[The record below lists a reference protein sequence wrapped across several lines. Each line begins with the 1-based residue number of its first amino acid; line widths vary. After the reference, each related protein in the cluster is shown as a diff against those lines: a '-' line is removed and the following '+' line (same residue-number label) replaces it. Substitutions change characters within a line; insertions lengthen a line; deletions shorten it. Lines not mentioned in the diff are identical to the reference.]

1 MALTPYL
8 AITDLTTTCLFA
20 DGASPPGQ
28 TDYRVIYG
36 SWAPAMHG
44 AAPPLMR
51 SGLYG
56 DVVETMRI
64 SITGTTPAQA
74 LANLRTLTTLLEQAQ
89 YWRRGYSVAPV
100 FIHYSPGGGTVSSAA
115 DPLRAI
121 ITGYAPG
128 ASSAITLP
136 SEFDGPRLLNSR
148 WIIDATL
155 SFTRTEWRLARPTTS
170 SPTTLRVS
178 AGPVADNSVIRT
190 LTFTGPEPAHYYPLC
205 YSLEQGTSTI
215 GVTGMILFATSASA
229 LDIRDATN
237 VTGSGE
243 WTVVPDAAN
252 LARGAGYVVR
262 FTPATTNVSTSP
274 IWGGLS
280 AMRRPMFMIMM
291 RNNSS
296 TIAYRLRVR
305 ISHSSYDAYTRW
317 RMILPVTSPFIVTVP
332 ATDVQPNLVH
342 SIRLE
347 VAATATGGSLDI
359 NSIAIMDVD
368 PPTSQMLSFSSYF
381 GRFVV
386 RHSLIRDDRTHVAL
400 RNHGLDDINA
410 MIETV
415 STAEHLAV
423 YSSAGLFGRGNAVY
437 VLPLLVSGLRWA
449 QSTTSGALDTIT
461 HRLTRRPVYLA
472 PE

>member
-20 DGASPPGQ
+20 DGASPPGP
-28 TDYRVIYG
+28 TNYRVVYG
-36 SWAPAMHG
+36 SWSPAMHG
-44 AAPPLMR
+44 AVPPLMR

-64 SITGTTPAQA
+64 SITGSTPAQA

-100 FIHYSPGGGTVSSAA
+100 FLHYSPGGGTVSSVS

-155 SFTRTEWRLARPTTS
+155 SFSRSEWRLARPTTS

-178 AGPVADNSVIRT
+178 VGPTADNSVIRT

-215 GVTGMILFATSASA
+215 GTTGMILFATSSSA
-229 LDIRDATN
+229 LDIRDATS

-243 WTVVPDAAN
+243 WTIVSDAAN
-252 LARGAGYVVR
+252 LARGAGNVVR
-262 FTPATTNVSTSP
+262 FTPATTSVSTSP
-274 IWGGLS
+274 AWGGLS

-296 TIAYRLRVR
+296 TITYRLRVR
-305 ISHSSYDAYTRW
+305 ISHTSYDAYTRW
-317 RMILPVTSPFIVTVP
+317 RVVPTTTSPFILTIP
-332 ATDVQPNLVH
+332 ATDIQPNLVH
-342 SIRLE
+342 SVRLE
-347 VAATATGGSLDI
+347 VAATATGSSLDI
-359 NSIAIMDVD
+359 NSIAILDAD
-368 PPTSQMLSFSSYF
+368 SPTSQMLSLSSYF
-381 GRFVV
+381 GRFVA
-386 RHSLIRDDRTHVAL
+386 RHSLIRDDRTHIAL
-400 RNHGLDDINA
+400 RNHGADDVNA
-410 MIETV
+410 TIESV
-415 STAEHLAV
+415 STAEHLV
-423 YSSAGLFGRGNAVY
+423 TYSPAGLFGRGNTMY
-437 VLPLLVSGLRWA
+437 VLPLLTSGSRWA
-449 QSTTSGALDTIT
+449 QSTSGGALDTIT
-461 HRLTRRPVYLA
+461 HRLTRRPVYLV